1 MGLCCALIGAVVFRA
16 FSDAQAVG
24 LVINVLDLA
33 TKSLLLT
40 EALRQQNSL
49 TGGVDAQIWN
59 KSQALD

>member
-1 MGLCCALIGAVVFRA
+1 MRCALIGAAVFRT

-40 EALRQQNSL
+40 GPLRQHDSL
-49 TGGVDAQIWN
+49 MGSADERN
-59 KSQALD
+59 CNENQALD

>member
-49 TGGVDAQIWN
+49 TGGVDAQI
-59 KSQALD
+59 